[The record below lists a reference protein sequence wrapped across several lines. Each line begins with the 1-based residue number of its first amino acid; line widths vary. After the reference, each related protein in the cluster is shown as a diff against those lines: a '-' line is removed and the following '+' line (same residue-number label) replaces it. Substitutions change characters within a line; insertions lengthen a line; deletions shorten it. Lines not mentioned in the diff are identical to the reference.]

1 VEVDAHRP
9 HVGTLTASPTSGPRA
24 GAVRTLLTVLAV
36 LLPAAAGVALW
47 WWQDQ
52 EHATAAAGRDA
63 DGDAVQAATR
73 EVMAWASVDYRK
85 VEEYYAS
92 VEKGA
97 TGKFLEEFKQSETPL
112 RSLLTENKSVQ
123 VPTIPKDCAGLLE
136 RDGNTARVVVALDA
150 TVSNTSTKSPQPR
163 QYRLQ
168 LTLQKV
174 GGTWLTNNLEF
185 VS

>member
-1 VEVDAHRP
+1 M
-9 HVGTLTASPTSGPRA
+9 TAPPNTRGPA
-24 GAVRTLLTVLAV
+24 AVRTVLAVIAV
-36 LLPAAAGVALW
+36 LLPAASGVALW

-52 EHATAAAGRDA
+52 EHATVAASRDA
-63 DGDAVQAATR
+63 DGAAVQAATR

-85 VEEYYAS
+85 VDEYFAS

-123 VPTIPKDCAGLLE
+123 IPTIPKDGAGLLE
-136 RDGNTARVVVALDA
+136 RDGTTARVVVALDA

-174 GGTWLTNNLEF
+174 GGTWLTSNLEF